1 VGAGGRADIAAMT
14 AVAAASVGRG
24 GNDARRL
31 KRVVIGATTAWLL
44 VFTLLPFLIVL
55 AISLAEPRLGVPPFT
70 PLIESGEG
78 FWPRVTA
85 TAANYATLLSDS
97 LYIEAFFTSVRIA
110 ATSSLV
116 TLLIAYPMAYAIART
131 RPGSRLVL
139 LMLVILPFWTS
150 FLIRAYAWTGILNSN
165 GLINTA
171 LMKLGLI
178 SEPLP
183 LLHTEFAVHLGIVY
197 SYLPFMVLPIYAVLE
212 RLDWTLLEAAQD
224 LGARPA
230 SGFMRV
236 TLPLSLP
243 GVFAGWLLV
252 FIPALGEFII
262 PDLLGGP
269 GSLMLGRVLWTEFFN
284 NNDWPMA
291 SALAIAL
298 LVMVLVPAAVLYRV
312 MRRPEVSP

>member
-1 VGAGGRADIAAMT
+1 MGAGGRTDIAVMT
-14 AVAAASVGRG
+14 MVAAAASSRAHS
-24 GNDARRL
+24 DDRRF
-31 KRVVIGATTAWLL
+31 KRIVVGATTAWLL
-44 VFTLLPFLIVL
+44 VFTLLPFLIVF
-55 AISLAEPRLGVPPFT
+55 AISLAEPRLGVPPFM

-78 FWPRVTA
+78 FWPRWHVTF
-85 TAANYATLLSDS
+85 ANYATLFSDW
-97 LYIEAFFTSVRIA
+97 LYIEAFFASVRIA

-131 RPGSRLVL
+131 RAGPRHVL

-165 GLINTA
+165 GLVNTA
-171 LMKLGLI
+171 LMTWGLI

-230 SGFMRV
+230 SAFMRV

-284 NNDWPMA
+284 NNDWPLA

-312 MRRPEVSP
+312 MRRSEVSP

>member
-1 VGAGGRADIAAMT
+1 MT
-14 AVAAASVGRG
+14 AVAIPSVGTRR
-24 GNDARRL
+24 NDARRL

-55 AISLAEPRLGVPPFT
+55 AISLAEPRLGVPPFM
-70 PLIESGEG
+70 PLIENGEG
-78 FWPRVTA
+78 FWPRLNA
-85 TAANYATLLSDS
+85 TAANYATLLSDT
-97 LYIEAFFTSVRIA
+97 LYIEAFLASVRIA

-131 RPGSRLVL
+131 RPGLRLAL

-171 LMKLGLI
+171 LMKSGLI
-178 SEPLP
+178 SAPLP

-230 SGFMRV
+230 SAFMRV

-284 NNDWPMA
+284 NNDWPLA
-291 SALAIAL
+291 SALAITL
-298 LVMVLVPAAVLYRV
+298 LVMVLAASAVLYRV
-312 MRRPEVSP
+312 MRRPEVSS

>member
-1 VGAGGRADIAAMT
+1 VDAGGRADIAVMT
-14 AVAAASVGRG
+14 AVAAVSVGRG
-24 GNDARRL
+24 GKDARRL
-31 KRVVIGATTAWLL
+31 KRVVIGATTAWLF

-55 AISLAEPRLGVPPFT
+55 AISLAEPRLGVPPFA

-131 RPGSRLVL
+131 RPGPRLVL

-230 SGFMRV
+230 SAFMRV